1 MISGLPAGQTP
12 LNDTSSSSSSSAPKI
27 TEPADTPLP
36 AVSTQD
42 IDTIVQISPQAQRLA
57 ELDAASTTLHNQ
69 KEWKQQKKPKT
80 LLDYIEELEV
90 RGRGSR
96 AEAAERR
103 RQQLGNWMPMIAV
116 GDETGVS
123 INVLAKNLAAA
134 AASDVAD
141 VADNDG
147 TGLPLPTVNVTR
159 GKQGEELATT
169 TLKKE
174 APAGDKKS
182 DYLLMLQ
189 RLLSASDPALR
200 TALSRGRHQDIGIVS
215 AVQSSGQ
222 EKTSATGIANQG
234 KDLKTQLLLAMSD
247 VVVGSGFIKRQ
258 LEMLHVAIRRR
269 QCNCHS
275 VGVAHINTSQIDA
288 RFLDDSGNP
297 DLSKMLGAVLNEQIK
312 DKSSA

>member
-12 LNDTSSSSSSSAPKI
+12 LNDTSSSSSSPKI
-27 TEPADTPLP
+27 TESADAPIP
-36 AVSTQD
+36 VVSTQD

-57 ELDAASTTLHNQ
+57 QLDAASTTLHNQ

-90 RGRGSR
+90 RGRGPR

-116 GDETGVS
+116 GDETGMS

-134 AASDVAD
+134 AASDVTD
-141 VADNDG
+141 GADNNG
-147 TGLPLPTVNVTR
+147 AGFPLPTVYMTR
-159 GKQGEELATT
+159 GKHGEALATT
-169 TLKKE
+169 TLKKDT
-174 APAGDKKS
+174 PAGDKKS

-189 RLLSASDPALR
+189 RLLSVSDPALR
-200 TALSRGRHQDIGIVS
+200 TV
-215 AVQSSGQ
+215 
-222 EKTSATGIANQG
+222 IASQG

-275 VGVAHINTSQIDA
+275 IGVVYINTSQIDA
-288 RFLDDSGNP
+288 RFLDQSGNP
-297 DLSKMLGAVLNEQIK
+297 DLSKILGAVFNEQIK
-312 DKSSA
+312 DKPSA